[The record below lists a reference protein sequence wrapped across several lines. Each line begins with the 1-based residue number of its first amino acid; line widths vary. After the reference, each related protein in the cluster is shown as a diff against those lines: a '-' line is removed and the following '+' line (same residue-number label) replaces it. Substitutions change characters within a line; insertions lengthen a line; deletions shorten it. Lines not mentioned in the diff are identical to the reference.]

1 MTFLFSYKKEVFV
14 HFAERAG
21 YTKVNPSDRIV
32 KCLIYE
38 FDVALMIF
46 FGFLNH
52 SYSDVTG
59 SFIQKQAKTENGVL

>member
-1 MTFLFSYKKEVFV
+1 
-14 HFAERAG
+14 
-21 YTKVNPSDRIV
+21 VNPSDRFV